1 MRRTAFPAKREA
13 AFKNR
18 KGRRGLMETRANYAL
33 IGIFTLAVIAGAF
46 GFLIW
51 FTGAEKQG
59 GRVTYKIVFTG
70 SITGLSKN
78 GVVLFNGV
86 PVGTVTKIDLM
97 PQDPSRV
104 YALVEV
110 DGKVPVRADTKARLE
125 YTGFTGVASVAL
137 TGGATDAPPLPTSPQ
152 EPGVIVA
159 DRSDFQDLIA
169 TARRIATEAT
179 DFFDKTNHLI
189 DENSAS
195 ITASVKNAE
204 KFSNALAANSDGLK
218 DFMGAIADVGK
229 SIKPLTAKLDVLA
242 GDADNVVK
250 AINPDDVKTIVAD
263 FASLSAKLDKAADKV
278 DGVLTNL
285 NGFLATG
292 DSKGAFGEVAEAAKS
307 IKKAADDLDSR
318 MKEIAAN
325 INRFTGSGLRQY
337 EALAV
342 DSRKTLEQINQA
354 VRSIENNPQQFLF
367 GKSPQVP
374 EYSGAR

>member
-1 MRRTAFPAKREA
+1 
-13 AFKNR
+13 
-18 KGRRGLMETRANYAL
+18 METRANYAL
-33 IGIFTLAVIAGAF
+33 IGIFTLAVIAAAF

-51 FTGAEKQG
+51 FSGIEKPG
-59 GRVTYKIVFTG
+59 GRKTYKIVFTG
-70 SITGLSKN
+70 SITGLSNN

-86 PVGTVTKIDLM
+86 PVGAVTKIALL

-110 DGKVPVRADTKARLE
+110 DGNVPVRADTKARLE
-125 YTGFTGVASVAL
+125 STGFTGVASVAL
-137 TGGATDAPPLPTSPQ
+137 TGGATDSAPLPTSPQ

-159 DRSDFQDLIA
+159 DRSDFQDLVE
-169 TARRIATEAT
+169 TARRLAIQAS
-179 DFFDKTNHLI
+179 DFITKTTHLI

-195 ITASVKNAE
+195 ITASMKNVE
-204 KFSNALAANSDGLK
+204 KFSNALAANTDGLK
-218 DFMGAIADVGK
+218 DFMDAIADVGK

-242 GDADNVVK
+242 SDADTAVK
-250 AINPDDVKTIVAD
+250 AINPEITA
-263 FASLSAKLDKAADKV
+263 
-278 DGVLTNL
+278 
-285 NGFLATG
+285 
-292 DSKGAFGEVAEAAKS
+292 AAKS

-325 INRFTGSGLRQY
+325 INRFSGSGLRQY

-342 DSRKTLEQINQA
+342 DGRKTLEELNQA

-367 GKSPQVP
+367 GKSPQIP